1 MQNLTAYVLALLG
14 LLSLPGPTNAL
25 LAASGATV
33 GLGRSLPLLLWELL
47 AYVSAIAVERA
58 VLLPAIE
65 RLPAATRLLDA
76 VAALYLIGLALVL
89 WRSRLGVGAQSVRA
103 HQMILTT
110 VLNPKGLIIAVLI
123 MPLHPSAFHPAAFH
137 PAALHP
143 AALLPAALHALAGTL
158 RDWGVL
164 LAAIP
169 VSGIIWLCAGRYVQ
183 SLAAPRLA
191 LLVPRTASL
200 ALGLFAVL
208 LIVRLLR

>member
-1 MQNLTAYVLALLG
+1 MQSFTAYVLALLG

-47 AYVSAIAVERA
+47 AYESAIAVERA

-65 RLPAATRLLDA
+65 RLPIATRLLDA
-76 VAALYLIGLALVL
+76 VAALYLIGLAWVL
-89 WRSRLGVGAQSVRA
+89 WRSRLGVGAHSVRA

-123 MPLHPSAFHPAAFH
+123 MPLHPG
-137 PAALHP
+137 ALHP
-143 AALLPAALHALAGTL
+143 AALQPVVLHPLAATL

-164 LAAIP
+164 SAAVP
-169 VSGIIWLCAGRYVQ
+169 ASGFIWLCAGRYVQ

-200 ALGLFAVL
+200 ALGVFAVL

>member
-123 MPLHPSAFHPAAFH
+123 MPLHPAAFH